1 MIMLALVAV
10 YLTLYFF
17 QRGIKRAMQIIRT
30 FLCSEQKPFS
40 THSDLC
46 HLTIIRISSRL
57 CVSQFYAYIV
67 NFLKVSFQLGAP
79 FNKSGELD
87 FIPLASHFAGDQGS
101 SLTFATAD
109 NNEIVVLLFTQG
121 VMSASWGTS
130 AGTTMAGA
138 QCTTQDL
145 KIDASSAS
153 GSFDCAHGV
162 AISGGAQTM
171 DASLKGS
178 FTAHN

>member
-1 MIMLALVAV
+1 M
-10 YLTLYFF
+10 
-17 QRGIKRAMQIIRT
+17 
-30 FLCSEQKPFS
+30 
-40 THSDLC
+40 
-46 HLTIIRISSRL
+46 RISKALGALAVTALLFAACSGGPGATQQPGAGTQDPGNGGGTATD
-57 CVSQFYAYIV
+57 VPAATQGGGGGGGATGA
-67 NFLKVSFQLGAP
+67 NGKVSFQLGAP

-101 SLTFATAD
+101 SLTFSTAD

-130 AGTTMAGA
+130 AGDTMAGA

-145 KIDASSAS
+145 KIEAGSAS

-171 DASLKGS
+171 DTSFKGS

>member
-1 MIMLALVAV
+1 M
-10 YLTLYFF
+10 
-17 QRGIKRAMQIIRT
+17 
-30 FLCSEQKPFS
+30 
-40 THSDLC
+40 
-46 HLTIIRISSRL
+46 RISKSL
-57 CVSQFYAYIV
+57 GALAVMALLSAACSSGPAATQQPGAGTQGNGGGSATDVPAATQGGGGGGATGANGKVAY
-67 NFLKVSFQLGAP
+67 QLGAP

-101 SLTFATAD
+101 SLTFSTAD

-130 AGTTMAGA
+130 GGDTLAGA
-138 QCTTQDL
+138 QCTTQDI
-145 KIDASSAS
+145 KIDAGSAS

-171 DASLKGS
+171 DASIKGS

>member
-1 MIMLALVAV
+1 MQIPKSLGALVATA
-10 YLTLYFF
+10 LLF
-17 QRGIKRAMQIIRT
+17 AA
-30 FLCSEQKPFS
+30 CSGGPAATQQPGAG
-40 THSDLC
+40 TQNPGNGGGVATDVPA
-46 HLTIIRISSRL
+46 T
-57 CVSQFYAYIV
+57 QGGGGGGATGA
-67 NFLKVSFQLGAP
+67 NGKVSFQLGAP

-101 SLTFATAD
+101 SLTFSTAD